1 MRQLV
6 SFKEDEL
13 MWLEMILG
21 RGMDGFFEGNPYER
35 IKADTTYIKV
45 CKALNKCGY
54 DFGIDF
60 LEKNLKKTKKEFAKC
75 VNTETE
81 EEQ

>member
-1 MRQLV
+1 MRQLI

-54 DFGIDF
+54 DFSIEF
-60 LEKNLKKTKKEFAKC
+60 LEKNLKESKKQFAQDM
-75 VNTETE
+75 EGE
-81 EEQ
+81 RQ